1 MELDYDSRNPFVV
14 CSATFAPIY
23 RGTKDVACSCCGAK
37 FIAEGDHVNKVCPVC
52 NLGAVGVEAAGLVVS
67 PSQR

>member
-1 MELDYDSRNPFVV
+1 
-14 CSATFAPIY
+14 
-23 RGTKDVACSCCGAK
+23 
-37 FIAEGDHVNKVCPVC
+37 VCPVC